1 MLTDIIRKNELYGVI
16 IMINGLGITLS
27 ALEAHRKKM
36 DVTANNVANINTDG
50 FKKSRVLFKEEEG
63 SRGVQVDIRK
73 VETPGSAVLYDD
85 GERQTYVE
93 TSNVD
98 YAEEAVNMIM
108 ARRGFEANLKAL
120 QAQDEMLGSL
130 LNIKI

>member
-1 MLTDIIRKNELYGVI
+1 
-16 IMINGLGITLS
+16 MINGLGITLS

-36 DVTANNVANINTDG
+36 DVTANNVANINTNG
-50 FKKSRVLFKEEEG
+50 FKKSRVLFKEEG
-63 SRGVQVDIRK
+63 SGGVQVDVRK
-73 VETPGSAVLYDD
+73 VETPGSAVPYDD
-85 GERQTYVE
+85 GENQTYVE

-108 ARRGFEANLKAL
+108 ARRGFEANLKTL
-120 QAQDEMLGSL
+120 QARDEMLGSF